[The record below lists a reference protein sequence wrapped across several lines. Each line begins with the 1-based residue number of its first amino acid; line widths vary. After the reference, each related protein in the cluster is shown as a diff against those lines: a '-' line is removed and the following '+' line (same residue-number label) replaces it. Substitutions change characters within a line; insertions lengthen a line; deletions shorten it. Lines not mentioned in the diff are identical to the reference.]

1 MAGHLALRPHLPSLW
16 NNFCTVKVVVERDRV
31 SKFGPRLSAEE
42 ARGEGMQR
50 WEAVE
55 KSGFSGSVNWWGN
68 EGWRE
73 GVIEGI
79 KGLKNGGRFWFKV
92 SGDGIS
98 VGSDRD

>member
-1 MAGHLALRPHLPSLW
+1 M
-16 NNFCTVKVVVERDRV
+16 VKVVVERDRV
-31 SKFGPRLSAEE
+31 SKFRPRLSAEE
-42 ARGEGMQR
+42 ARGEAMQR

-73 GVIEGI
+73 EVREGI
-79 KGLKNGGRFWFKV
+79 KGLKNGGRFWFRV
-92 SGDGIS
+92 RGDRIS